1 MAEIKDFWVVTK
13 PSKNQIL
20 EDILFKANMAYMR
33 NQFVGGLKAADILG
47 TFTTQKEASDLAKA
61 AIKAIKK

>member
-13 PSKNQIL
+13 PSKTNTL
-20 EDILFKANMAYMR
+20 EDILFKANLAYMR

-47 TFTTQKEASDLAKA
+47 AFTVKKEAEDVAKA
-61 AIKAIKK
+61 ALKARK